1 MKILKQILNSPA
13 SQLNSI
19 KKTIY
24 VISISFISLSIISC
38 SDEKEEFTA
47 SDNSTSTTDNTTS
60 TTDNTTT
67 TTTLDTTAPIIAEVT
82 AISTSTTDTTPNYTF
97 SADEAGSITY
107 GGSCSSSTTSA
118 TSGNNTITFTTLS
131 LGTYSDCTIK
141 VTDSIGNVSST
152 LTVSTFVIR
161 APSWKQESYIKASN
175 NDSGGDQ
182 FGNSV
187 SISVDTLAVGAP
199 RERSNQ
205 TSITN
210 GTTSSSNNSV
220 IYTGAVYVYK
230 RSGTSWVQEA
240 YIKAVNSDTYDEF
253 SKVSISGDTLVVG
266 VPFEDSNQTTIT
278 NGDSASSDNSNGL
291 LSASSGSGAV
301 YVYKRTGTTW
311 VQEAYIKAAN
321 NDADDGFG
329 YSISISGDTL
339 AVGAGAED
347 SNQTT
352 ITNGDNASSDNSNA
366 GSGAVYVYKRT
377 GTTWVQ
383 EAYIK
388 AANNDAADGF
398 GYSISLL
405 GDTLVVGAADET
417 SNENTI
423 TNGTTASSNNSN
435 ARSGAVYVYK
445 RTGTSWAQEAY
456 IKAVN
461 SASYNFFGTSVSISD
476 DTIAVGASGERS
488 NLATITNGTTIANF
502 SGDSSYSG
510 AVYVYKRTGTSWAQ
524 EAFIKAVNKDEQDQF
539 GSVVSISGDTLAVGT
554 GKERSN
560 QTTITNGDNASS
572 DNSNAGSG
580 AVYVY
585 KRTGTT
591 WVQEAYIKAANN
603 DASDVFGNSVSISGD
618 TVVVGATGE
627 DSNLKTITNGDNAS
641 SDNSF
646 GYGGA
651 VYVYTP

>member
-1 MKILKQILNSPA
+1 MKILSQILNSPA

-47 SDNSTSTTDNTTS
+47 SDNSTSTTDDTTS
-60 TTDNTTT
+60 TTDDTTT

-161 APSWKQESYIKASN
+161 APFWKQESYIKASN

-182 FGNSV
+182 FGVSV
-187 SISVDTLAVGAP
+187 SISVDTLAVGAA

-321 NDADDGFG
+321 NDAG
-329 YSISISGDTL
+329 
-339 AVGAGAED
+339 
-347 SNQTT
+347 
-352 ITNGDNASSDNSNA
+352 
-366 GSGAVYVYKRT
+366 
-377 GTTWVQ
+377 
-383 EAYIK
+383 
-388 AANNDAADGF
+388 DGF

-423 TNGTTASSNNSN
+423 TNGTTASSNNSS
-435 ARSGAVYVYK
+435 ARTGAVYVYK

-461 SASYNFFGTSVSISD
+461 SSGYTSFGTSVSISD

-510 AVYVYKRTGTSWAQ
+510 AVYVYKRTGTSWAW
-524 EAFIKAVNKDEQDQF
+524 EAFIKAVNKDEQDWF

-554 GKERSN
+554 GNERSN

-603 DASDVFGNSVSISGD
+603 DVSDVFGNSVSSSGD

-627 DSNLKTITNGDNAS
+627 ASNLKTITNGDNAS

-646 GYGGA
+646 NYGGA

>member
-1 MKILKQILNSPA
+1 MKILSQILNSPA

-47 SDNSTSTTDNTTS
+47 SDNSTSTTDDTTT

-67 TTTLDTTAPIIAEVT
+67 TTTDTTAPIIAEVT

-210 GTTSSSNNSV
+210 GTTSSSNNSL
-220 IYTGAVYVYK
+220 IYPGAVYVYK
-230 RSGTSWVQEA
+230 RTGTSWVQEA
-240 YIKAVNSDTYDEF
+240 YIKAVNNDAYDEF
-253 SKVSISGDTLVVG
+253 SRVSISGDTLVVG

-321 NDADDGFG
+321 NDAEDGFG

-352 ITNGDNASSDNSNA
+352 ITNGDSASSDNSNSA
-366 GSGAVYVYKRT
+366 SGAVYVYKRT

-388 AANNDAADGF
+388 AVNNDASDGF
-398 GYSISLL
+398 GGSVSLL
-405 GDTLVVGAADET
+405 GDTLVVGAASET

-435 ARSGAVYVYK
+435 TRSGAVYVYK

-461 SASYNFFGTSVSISD
+461 NATYALFGASVSISD
-476 DTIAVGASGERS
+476 DTIAVGAYGERT
-488 NLATITNGTTIANF
+488 NLTTITNGTTIG
-502 SGDSSYSG
+502 SSTGDSTNSG

-524 EAFIKAVNKDEQDQF
+524 EAFIKAVNKDDSDQF
-539 GSVVSISGDTLAVGT
+539 GVAVSISGDTLAVGT
-554 GKERSN
+554 GNEASN
-560 QTTITNGDNASS
+560 QTTITNGDSASS
-572 DNSNAGSG
+572 DNSNSGSG

-585 KRTGTT
+585 KRTGTS
-591 WVQEAYIKAANN
+591 WVQEAYIKAVNN
-603 DASDVFGNSVSISGD
+603 DASDGFGWSVSSSGD
-618 TVVVGATGE
+618 TVVVGAGAE
-627 DSNLKTITNGDNAS
+627 SSNLKTITNGDNAS
-641 SDNSF
+641 SDNSYN
-646 GYGGA
+646 YGGA

>member
-311 VQEAYIKAAN
+311 VQEAYIKASN

-388 AANNDAADGF
+388 AVNNATYA
-398 GYSISLL
+398 
-405 GDTLVVGAADET
+405 
-417 SNENTI
+417 
-423 TNGTTASSNNSN
+423 
-435 ARSGAVYVYK
+435 K
-445 RTGTSWAQEAY
+445 
-456 IKAVN
+456 
-461 SASYNFFGTSVSISD
+461 FGTSVSISD
-476 DTIAVGASGERS
+476 DTIAVGATGERS

-510 AVYVYKRTGTSWAQ
+510 AVYVYKRTGTSWAW
-524 EAFIKAVNKDEQDQF
+524 EAFIKAVNKDEQDWF

-603 DASDVFGNSVSISGD
+603 DVSDVFGNSVSSSGD

-627 DSNLKTITNGDNAS
+627 ASNLKTITNGDNAS
-641 SDNSF
+641 SDNSY

>member
-1 MKILKQILNSPA
+1 MKILSQILNSPA

-161 APSWKQESYIKASN
+161 APFWKQESYIKASN

-311 VQEAYIKAAN
+311 VQEAYIKASN

-388 AANNDAADGF
+388 AANNDAGDGF

-405 GDTLVVGAADET
+405 GDTLVVGAANET

-423 TNGTTASSNNSN
+423 TNGDNASSNNSN

-461 SASYNFFGTSVSISD
+461 SASYNSFGTSVSISD

-510 AVYVYKRTGTSWAQ
+510 AVYVYKRTGTSWAW
-524 EAFIKAVNKDEQDQF
+524 EAFIKAVNKDEQDWF

-603 DASDVFGNSVSISGD
+603 DVSDTFGNSVSSSGD

-627 DSNLKTITNGDNAS
+627 ASNLKTITNGDNAS

-646 GYGGA
+646 NYGGA

>member
-1 MKILKQILNSPA
+1 MKSLTSWFILLV
-13 SQLNSI
+13 SI
-19 KKTIY
+19 TLLF
-24 VISISFISLSIISC
+24 SSC
-38 SDEKEEFTA
+38 SSSDEKEEFTA
-47 SDNSTSTTDNTTS
+47 SDNSTSTTDNTTT

-131 LGTYSDCTIK
+131 LGNYNDCTIK

-175 NDSGGDQ
+175 NDSGGDA

-187 SISVDTLAVGAP
+187 SISVDTLAVGAF

-210 GTTSSSNNSV
+210 GTTSSSNNSL
-220 IYTGAVYVYK
+220 IYPGAVYVYK

-240 YIKAVNSDTYDEF
+240 YIKASNSDVRDEF

-266 VPFEDSNQTTIT
+266 VPN
-278 NGDSASSDNSNGL
+278 
-291 LSASSGSGAV
+291 
-301 YVYKRTGTTW
+301 
-311 VQEAYIKAAN
+311 
-321 NDADDGFG
+321 
-329 YSISISGDTL
+329 
-339 AVGAGAED
+339 ED

-352 ITNGDNASSDNSNA
+352 ITNGDNASSDNSNSA
-366 GSGAVYVYKRT
+366 SGAVYVYKRT

-405 GDTLVVGAADET
+405 GDTLVIGAANET

-423 TNGTTASSNNSN
+423 TNGDNASSNNSN
-435 ARSGAVYVYK
+435 AQSGAVYVYK

-461 SASYNFFGTSVSISD
+461 NATYAKFGTSVSISD
-476 DTIAVGASGERS
+476 DTIAVGAPGERS
-488 NLATITNGTTIANF
+488 NLATITNGTTIGNF

-524 EAFIKAVNKDEQDQF
+524 EAFIKAVNKDEQDWF
-539 GSVVSISGDTLAVGT
+539 GSVVSISGDTLAVGN
-554 GKERSN
+554 GREDSN
-560 QTTITNGDNASS
+560 QTTITNGDSASS
-572 DNSNAGSG
+572 DNSNSGSG

-585 KRTGTT
+585 KRSGTS
-591 WVQEAYIKAANN
+591 WVQEAYIKATNN
-603 DASDVFGNSVSISGD
+603 DASDGFGNSVSSSGD
-618 TVVVGATGE
+618 TVVVGSGGE
-627 DSNLKTITNGDNAS
+627 ASNLKTITNGDNAS
-641 SDNSF
+641 SDNSYN
-646 GYGGA
+646 YGGA

>member
-1 MKILKQILNSPA
+1 MKILSQILNSPA

-47 SDNSTSTTDNTTS
+47 SDNSTSTTDTSTTDTS
-60 TTDNTTT
+60 TTDDTTTTTDNTTT
-67 TTTLDTTAPIIAEVT
+67 TTTTDTTAPIIAEVT

-210 GTTSSSNNSV
+210 GTTSSSNNSL
-220 IYTGAVYVYK
+220 IYPGAVYVYK

-240 YIKAVNSDTYDEF
+240 YIKAVNNDAYDEF
-253 SKVSISGDTLVVG
+253 SRVSISGDTLVVG

-278 NGDSASSDNSNGL
+278 NGDSASSDNSN
-291 LSASSGSGAV
+291 SASGAV

-311 VQEAYIKAAN
+311 VQEAYIKAVN
-321 NDADDGFG
+321 NDASDGFG
-329 YSISISGDTL
+329 RS
-339 AVGAGAED
+339 V
-347 SNQTT
+347 
-352 ITNGDNASSDNSNA
+352 SSS
-366 GSGAVYVYKRT
+366 
-377 GTTWVQ
+377 
-383 EAYIK
+383 
-388 AANNDAADGF
+388 
-398 GYSISLL
+398 
-405 GDTLVVGAADET
+405 GDTLVVGA
-417 SNENTI
+417 
-423 TNGTTASSNNSN
+423 
-435 ARSGAVYVYK
+435 GA
-445 RTGTSWAQEAY
+445 EA
-456 IKAVN
+456 
-461 SASYNFFGTSVSISD
+461 
-476 DTIAVGASGERS
+476 
-488 NLATITNGTTIANF
+488 
-502 SGDSSYSG
+502 
-510 AVYVYKRTGTSWAQ
+510 
-524 EAFIKAVNKDEQDQF
+524 
-539 GSVVSISGDTLAVGT
+539 
-554 GKERSN
+554 
-560 QTTITNGDNASS
+560 
-572 DNSNAGSG
+572 
-580 AVYVY
+580 
-585 KRTGTT
+585 
-591 WVQEAYIKAANN
+591 
-603 DASDVFGNSVSISGD
+603 
-618 TVVVGATGE
+618 
-627 DSNLKTITNGDNAS
+627 SNLKTITNGDNAS
-641 SDNSF
+641 SDNSNN
-646 GYGGA
+646 YGGA

>member
-1 MKILKQILNSPA
+1 MKILSQILNSPA

-47 SDNSTSTTDNTTS
+47 SDNSATTTDTTTT

-210 GTTSSSNNSV
+210 GTTSSSNNSL
-220 IYTGAVYVYK
+220 IYPGAVYVYK

-240 YIKAVNSDTYDEF
+240 YIKAVNSDAYDEF

-266 VPFEDSNQTTIT
+266 VPFEDSNQRTIT
-278 NGDSASSDNSNGL
+278 NGDSASSDNSN
-291 LSASSGSGAV
+291 SASGAV

-311 VQEAYIKAAN
+311 VQEAYIKA
-321 NDADDGFG
+321 
-329 YSISISGDTL
+329 
-339 AVGAGAED
+339 V
-347 SNQTT
+347 
-352 ITNGDNASSDNSNA
+352 
-366 GSGAVYVYKRT
+366 
-377 GTTWVQ
+377 
-383 EAYIK
+383 
-388 AANNDAADGF
+388 
-398 GYSISLL
+398 
-405 GDTLVVGAADET
+405 
-417 SNENTI
+417 
-423 TNGTTASSNNSN
+423 
-435 ARSGAVYVYK
+435 
-445 RTGTSWAQEAY
+445 
-456 IKAVN
+456 
-461 SASYNFFGTSVSISD
+461 
-476 DTIAVGASGERS
+476 
-488 NLATITNGTTIANF
+488 
-502 SGDSSYSG
+502 
-510 AVYVYKRTGTSWAQ
+510 
-524 EAFIKAVNKDEQDQF
+524 
-539 GSVVSISGDTLAVGT
+539 
-554 GKERSN
+554 
-560 QTTITNGDNASS
+560 
-572 DNSNAGSG
+572 
-580 AVYVY
+580 
-585 KRTGTT
+585 
-591 WVQEAYIKAANN
+591 NN
-603 DASDVFGNSVSISGD
+603 DASDGFGWSVSSSGD
-618 TVVVGATGE
+618 TVVVGSAGE
-627 DSNLKTITNGDNAS
+627 ASNLKTITNGDNAS
-641 SDNSF
+641 SDNSYN
-646 GYGGA
+646 YGGA